1 MFRSM
6 NSNVSTVS
14 SFVSKGPI
22 QTLHHV
28 SCSLSK
34 IPYVGFSPV
43 RLQTG
48 IQLRPSMT
56 RSWLKCE
63 AHMHHKHDNLCATKA
78 ERPCPSGPKACLSGP
93 STTTAL
99 PVQRPL
105 AHQAL
110 CCRSGLSLNKDLI
123 ENIVCQNYGAST
135 GWECGNSRTDRMR
148 AYLSDFEISYLR
160 VSRFSFGV
168 W

>member
-22 QTLHHV
+22 QTLH
-28 SCSLSK
+28 L
-34 IPYVGFSPV
+34 
-43 RLQTG
+43 
-48 IQLRPSMT
+48 
-56 RSWLKCE
+56 
-63 AHMHHKHDNLCATKA
+63 
-78 ERPCPSGPKACLSGP
+78 
-93 STTTAL
+93 
-99 PVQRPL
+99 QRPL
-105 AHQAL
+105 AHKAL

-135 GWECGNSRTDRMR
+135 GWECGKSRSDRMR

-160 VSRFSFGV
+160 ASRFSFGV